1 MNGVFARSCVAALV
15 FIVIHVFVSTAV
27 DGDVPTSADVAAC
40 NVEAQDAVRP
50 GSAGR
55 GNAVPNAG
63 DLSRAAQAR
72 QIDMGSNKAP
82 DMTSS
87 PDAQLAGMDVEGAK
101 DPVYQAAFRGC
112 MRRKGF

>member
-1 MNGVFARSCVAALV
+1 MLANGLFARSCVAVVV
-15 FIVIHVFVSTAV
+15 FIVIHACVSTTV

-40 NVEAQDAVRP
+40 NAEAQDAIRP

-55 GNAVPNAG
+55 SNAVPNTG

-72 QIDMGSNKAP
+72 QLDSIVP
-82 DMTSS
+82 S

>member
-15 FIVIHVFVSTAV
+15 FILIQVFVLKAAE
-27 DGDVPTSADVAAC
+27 GDVPTSADVTAC
-40 NVEAQDAVRP
+40 NAEAQDAVRP
-50 GSAGR
+50 GKAGR

-72 QIDMGSNKAP
+72 QIDIGSDKAP
-82 DMTSS
+82 DMAPS
-87 PDAQLAGMDVEGAK
+87 PDAQLAGMDSEGAK
-101 DPVYQAAFRGC
+101 DPAYQAAFRGC